1 MAELVTHRCYHHP
14 ITHSTAVIRCGIAA
28 VCSPFPDNTTNGN
41 LRAAKKSPA
50 ASRASSKSNSPSD
63 PTRIMSSTT
72 TAARRQSLSHNL
84 SGRSSSPAPNVPAM
98 PTTPM
103 SRRNTASGHRPSIS
117 LSGSPLSARSSV
129 KTRPQT
135 DNETEL
141 EAAAMLEDIRTRL
154 AKSESAAEAAAQEYS
169 LQIKALQLRL
179 DEAQKDYAKVEEQ
192 MHSKEDA
199 IENMQ
204 IQIKELTRSK
214 RDQENI
220 YEAER
225 IAAQQDRQE
234 LLDRDEELNTIIQRL
249 KDTLAQRQNSSEQDG
264 TDNANADESVDF
276 APSGPAVPQTSL
288 LLQKDKLIESLR
300 MELAEA
306 QIRLAEADHLEGSKV
321 QKLEQ
326 QLLEARVTNARLVE
340 DNDSFQLLLST
351 AALNGEFPRGDYLT
365 NAFSD
370 VDPGSAGGPLKS
382 EGGSPRNSMGLNLAD
397 ELNGVEEDDEDAQ
410 QIKKLEGELK
420 TLREQNKAMSLYIS
434 GIIERILQHKDSE
447 AILDKTAPVGGSKVT
462 EKPLPPKPVEEKER
476 AASIRSVATAPIESP
491 KTTERPGLVIRTHSL
506 NPQRKPAPGP
516 FRPENMNAALG
527 RSSSLRGPPGGHKR
541 SKSDI
546 GQSFSSAGVN
556 NIYRGEGVITP
567 RAGPFYATG
576 DYVRPSR
583 TRDSSSSLNSA
594 MSDTDGSSV
603 SSPPY
608 PSTPIGPIS
617 GKTLRPLTL
626 VQKNSGV
633 MSPTTRKISGDYMDH
648 FGDDGKTDSK
658 RNSKRQSWMG
668 WFNRNKDEPAATVSI
683 AESVVFEG
691 KDVE

>member
-1 MAELVTHRCYHHP
+1 
-14 ITHSTAVIRCGIAA
+14 
-28 VCSPFPDNTTNGN
+28 
-41 LRAAKKSPA
+41 
-50 ASRASSKSNSPSD
+50 
-63 PTRIMSSTT
+63 MSSTT

-264 TDNANADESVDF
+264 SNSDNANADESVDF

-658 RNSKRQSWMG
+658 RNSKRQSWYVLPSIISRASSAEARTSGPSPSPGAQQGSDIQRKLSNTDGVLARMG